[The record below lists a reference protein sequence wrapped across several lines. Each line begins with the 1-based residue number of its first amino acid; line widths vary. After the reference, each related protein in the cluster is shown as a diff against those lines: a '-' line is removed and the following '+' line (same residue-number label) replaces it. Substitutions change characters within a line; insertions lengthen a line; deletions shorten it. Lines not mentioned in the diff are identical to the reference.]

1 MSKEPNIFVTSFF
14 QEIEDRERKSMENA
28 TRRKIGHTMRPRNL
42 DRVVGPIF
50 GLVDPVVVIFAFTK
64 SS

>member
-28 TRRKIGHTMRPRNL
+28 TRRKIGHTMWPRNL

-50 GLVDPVVVIFAFTK
+50 GLVDPVVVIFASIE